1 MIQDFNDEAVGATFA
16 RVLGRLSP
24 AERGTV
30 EQRVVLATDDRER
43 AAKHGGD
50 VAAKASV
57 SASGVVWVDG
67 GTLKRESRHN
77 WRWIESVMAHEL
89 AHVALNHHV
98 ASAKAVGVVE
108 GEIAA
113 DKLAVSWGYDSLV
126 SFDTLH
132 PQAVGGLP
140 VEFGKVKF

>member
-1 MIQDFNDEAVGATFA
+1 MIQDFNDEAIGATFA

-43 AAKHGGD
+43 AARHGGD

-57 SASGVVWVDG
+57 SASGVVWIDG
-67 GTLKRESRHN
+67 ATMKRESRFD
-77 WRWIESVMAHEL
+77 WKWIESAIAHEL
-89 AHVALNHHV
+89 AHIVLSHNT

-108 GEIAA
+108 GEYAA

-132 PQAVGGLP
+132 PQAVGGLKP
-140 VEFGKVKF
+140 FGEVKF